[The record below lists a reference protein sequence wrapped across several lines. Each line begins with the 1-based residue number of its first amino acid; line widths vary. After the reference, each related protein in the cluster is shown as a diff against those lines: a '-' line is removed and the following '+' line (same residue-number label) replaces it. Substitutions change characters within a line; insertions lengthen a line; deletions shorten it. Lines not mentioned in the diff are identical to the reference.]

1 MVTTRDATMTGLQA
15 VRAIFLDL
23 DDTLYAEHD
32 FFVSG
37 LGAMANWMGQ
47 GDTQRIAQFLV
58 QLNGDVAING
68 RQGVIDRISLP
79 PEISPDMADT
89 WRLTLLHIYRTHKP
103 TLRAFDDV
111 APFMLRAR
119 KLGYRLALV
128 TDGKSRVQWNKLT
141 SLGLEQ
147 QCDAIIATDDID
159 APKPSIRPFLL
170 ASQLVGVAP
179 ANCVYIA
186 DDSSKDF
193 LGPHRLGMA
202 SMQLTRGLAWP
213 LARPAQTG
221 QQAAQYHIASLAN
234 AATLLFGEK

>member
-1 MVTTRDATMTGLQA
+1 MPSLTA
-15 VRAIFLDL
+15 VRAILLDL

-32 FFVSG
+32 YFLSG

-47 GDTQRIAQFLV
+47 GDSLRIAQLLV
-58 QLNGDVAING
+58 ALNGDVAING
-68 RQGVIDRISLP
+68 RQGVIDRISVP
-79 PEISPDMADT
+79 PEVSPDMADS
-89 WRLTLLHIYRTHKP
+89 WRLALLHIYRTHKP
-103 TLRAFDDV
+103 SLRAFDDV
-111 APFMLRAR
+111 APFLLRAR

-128 TDGKSRVQWNKLT
+128 TDGKSCVQWNKLT
-141 SLGLEQ
+141 SLGLDR
-147 QCDAIIATDDID
+147 QCDAIIVTDDID

-170 ASQLVGVAP
+170 ACRLVGVAA

-193 LGPHRLGMA
+193 FGPHSLGMA

-213 LARPAQTG
+213 LARPAQAG
-221 QQAAQYHIASLAN
+221 QQAAQYHITSLAN